1 MAPPHHPLG
10 ARFTA
15 PFPVPAR
22 CHSSA
27 RKNTERYDD
36 FLRRTG
42 MERSSIVRKLVD
54 APVTGRLDG
63 EMPRTASNPHGTR
76 RISRILG
83 LHAVCSNRLISHVRE
98 AQDPFA
104 LSRDMPY
111 VRPR

>member
-42 MERSSIVRKLVD
+42 VARSSIVRKLVD
-54 APVTGRLDG
+54 APVTGPHDG
-63 EMPRTASNPHGTR
+63 EMPRTASNRVRDPENFA
-76 RISRILG
+76 LG
-83 LHAVCSNRLISHVRE
+83 LHAVCSKRLISHVRE
-98 AQDPFA
+98 AQGPFA

-111 VRPR
+111 VRPK